1 MLTSDEMEVAVFSLD
16 NYMTGM
22 MLVFLYLNL
31 RDLQDFMLVILMLLI
46 KFVL

>member
-1 MLTSDEMEVAVFSLD
+1 MEVAVYSLD